1 MIVNNAPVKIFQT
14 RINLLSISLIIMQFV
29 IDANAKTMESVNQLE
44 PPVLAHL
51 SVHLVTLCV
60 LMVIALLDPTTLR
73 NVLTGV

>member
-14 RINLLSISLIIMQFV
+14 RNNLLSISLIIMQFV